1 MIVTYLTT
9 TRTEPDAPP
18 QALSAQ
24 DPATLADGT
33 RATATLAPGTLG
45 LPTLALKI
53 TGDPLDPEGRGSFIK
68 PAELVDAVEI
78 SALNR
83 SELLLYNQLL
93 AHAWNDIGPEQGY
106 SVSKARLRG
115 SHESNDRLH
124 EAFDRLMGA
133 FAKVKYRDPETGL
146 TKTVRISLL
155 GPNVEEDG
163 DEGQFHYTF
172 HPTLLEVL
180 QTSRT
185 WARLKSEVLYLLR
198 SKYSIR
204 LYEMIEQ
211 RINMRRQS
219 ESFSEAD
226 LRGMLGVPKGKL
238 KRFADF
244 NSQCLKP
251 AVGEINQ
258 LTDYIVTIAL
268 KKRGRRVERIELMWL
283 KKDAETRKQ
292 AAEERERSRIGRVA
306 RRKATVEVIV

>member
-1 MIVTYLTT
+1 MKSSTYATT
-9 TRTEPDAPP
+9 ESPPPTR
-18 QALSAQ
+18 S
-24 DPATLADGT
+24 
-33 RATATLAPGTLG
+33 
-45 LPTLALKI
+45 LPTLALKVS
-53 TGDPLDPEGRGSFIK
+53 GDPLDPEGRGSFIK

-83 SELLLYNQLL
+83 SELILYNQLL
-93 AHAWNDIGPEQGY
+93 AHAWNDIAPDKIY
-106 SVSKARLRG
+106 SVSKSRLRG
-115 SHESNDRLH
+115 THESNDRLH

-133 FAKVKYRDPETGL
+133 FAKIKYRDPATGL
-146 TKTVRISLL
+146 SKTVRISLL

-163 DEGQFHYTF
+163 DEGQFHYTL
-172 HPTLLEVL
+172 HPTLLDVL

-185 WARLKSEVLYLLR
+185 WARLKSEILYLLR

-219 ESFSEAD
+219 ETFSEAD

-258 LTDYIVTIAL
+258 MTDYVVTIAL
-268 KKRGRRVERIELMWL
+268 KKRKRRVESIQLMWM
-283 KKDAETRKQ
+283 KKAPETRKL
-292 AAEERERSRIGRVA
+292 AAEERERSRVGRVA
-306 RRKATVEVIV
+306 RRKAIVEVIA

>member
-1 MIVTYLTT
+1 MRTT
-9 TRTEPDAPP
+9 PYANEEPK
-18 QALSAQ
+18 S
-24 DPATLADGT
+24 
-33 RATATLAPGTLG
+33 

-53 TGDPLDPEGRGSFIK
+53 SGDPLDPEARGSFIK

-78 SALNR
+78 SPLNR
-83 SELLLYNQLL
+83 SELILYNQLL
-93 AHAWNDIGPEQGY
+93 ANAWNDIAPGKVY
-106 SVSKARLRG
+106 SVPKSRLRG

-133 FAKVKYRDPETGL
+133 FAKVKYRDPATGF

-163 DEGQFHYTF
+163 DEGQFHYTL
-172 HPTLLEVL
+172 HPTLLDVL

-185 WARLKSEVLYLLR
+185 WARLRSEILYLLR

-204 LYEMIEQ
+204 LYEMVEQ
-211 RINMRRQS
+211 RINMRRQA
-219 ESFSEAD
+219 ETFSEAE

-258 LTDYIVTIAL
+258 LSDYVVTVAL
-268 KKRGRRVERIELMWL
+268 KKRKRRVEGIQLMWL
-283 KKDAETRKQ
+283 KKDAGGRKQ
-292 AAEERERSRIGRVA
+292 AAEERERSRMGRVA